1 MSKLPK
7 DALACGVIAASAG
20 NHAQGVALS
29 AQRLGCRAV
38 IVMPETTP
46 KIKVD
51 AVKSRGGEVV
61 LRGVSYNDA
70 YDYAME
76 LAEQEGLTYIAPFD
90 DPDVIAGQGT
100 VGMEIVSQHPDP
112 IRAVFV
118 PIGGAVWRRAW
129 RHLSSRSVPKSKLS
143 AFRPTIPAV

>member
-1 MSKLPK
+1 MAKLPK
-7 DALACGVIAASAG
+7 EALACGVIAASAG

-46 KIKVD
+46 QIKID

-61 LRGVSYNDA
+61 LKGVSYNDA

-76 LAEQEGLTYIAPFD
+76 LAEKEKLTYIAPFD

-100 VGMEIVSQHPDP
+100 VGMESYANVPTTSTPSSSPSAAAGSRQALPRSSNKSD
-112 IRAVFV
+112 RASK
-118 PIGGAVWRRAW
+118 
-129 RHLSSRSVPKSKLS
+129 SSACKH
-143 AFRPTIPAV
+143 TTPAA